1 MSGPPDGAAA
11 GGSSLVSGPGA
22 ADAVVMPDH
31 VLAPGMPDGDARGGD
46 GGVEPGG
53 AGSGID
59 RMRLRSFIGLTLGLV
74 GPRANLAVSGV
85 LLTLLVTSRTSS
97 AVAITFALTAN
108 RLIGWMAYPMLG
120 RASDRTQTKAGR
132 RAPYMAA
139 GLLIMGVCTWSYT
152 LVGGFWPLV
161 GLIVLVK
168 TSSVV
173 FGLTNVAVIPE
184 TFGKSRT
191 LKAAA
196 LIGVLGILVS
206 LVIKGTVIATWKTG
220 VPSTWDLAFRMA
232 GGFMVVVAVI
242 VLLLVRE
249 SPAARGLAERD
260 RKREVPWRDE
270 LAAVMHVPNATVLVT
285 GVFVFWAGLSATGYL
300 AIVYFQKVQHAGAN
314 AQTIAGWV
322 SGVPVVM
329 LGLALGY
336 GLSRVMTRKQ
346 IAVMTPL
353 AGAAVSVVQFTTT
366 HIWQSVVLAFVGGPL
381 FGAFVISLAPML
393 LQLLPRAGG
402 IGELLGKL
410 VAPFSLFA
418 VAFSFLAA
426 WVVDL
431 TGDYRTIWLFPAGAG
446 VVQAVVMCW
455 LRIPEGQERAEMG
468 DLVERMG
475 ESVLTQVTD
484 RKRSLLGGEVT
495 IDDADAASV
504 FDMARDLLGNPYAE
518 GTGSPARA
526 SAARAVTVVRHI
538 VRPAVP
544 SDHDAI
550 LGVVTDAFSA
560 GGRDPQ
566 EEIAIV
572 RDSWASGAV
581 VAGGDLVAVVEGRV
595 VGHVMA
601 ALGDLDGRE
610 VVGIAPLAVAP
621 DHQGQGVGT
630 SLMTELLRRLE
641 AAGRPLAVVL
651 GDPAYYER
659 FGFEPAGSLSMVYPP
674 VGADDAHFMVRR
686 LPAYDPSYTGA
697 FRYCWERPPAE

>member
-1 MSGPPDGAAA
+1 
-11 GGSSLVSGPGA
+11 
-22 ADAVVMPDH
+22 
-31 VLAPGMPDGDARGGD
+31 
-46 GGVEPGG
+46 
-53 AGSGID
+53 
-59 RMRLRSFIGLTLGLV
+59 
-74 GPRANLAVSGV
+74 
-85 LLTLLVTSRTSS
+85 
-97 AVAITFALTAN
+97 
-108 RLIGWMAYPMLG
+108 
-120 RASDRTQTKAGR
+120 
-132 RAPYMAA
+132 
-139 GLLIMGVCTWSYT
+139 
-152 LVGGFWPLV
+152 
-161 GLIVLVK
+161 
-168 TSSVV
+168 
-173 FGLTNVAVIPE
+173 
-184 TFGKSRT
+184 
-191 LKAAA
+191 
-196 LIGVLGILVS
+196 
-206 LVIKGTVIATWKTG
+206 
-220 VPSTWDLAFRMA
+220 
-232 GGFMVVVAVI
+232 
-242 VLLLVRE
+242 
-249 SPAARGLAERD
+249 
-260 RKREVPWRDE
+260 
-270 LAAVMHVPNATVLVT
+270 
-285 GVFVFWAGLSATGYL
+285 
-300 AIVYFQKVQHAGAN
+300 
-314 AQTIAGWV
+314 
-322 SGVPVVM
+322 
-329 LGLALGY
+329 
-336 GLSRVMTRKQ
+336 
-346 IAVMTPL
+346 
-353 AGAAVSVVQFTTT
+353 
-366 HIWQSVVLAFVGGPL
+366 
-381 FGAFVISLAPML
+381 
-393 LQLLPRAGG
+393 
-402 IGELLGKL
+402 
-410 VAPFSLFA
+410 
-418 VAFSFLAA
+418 
-426 WVVDL
+426 
-431 TGDYRTIWLFPAGAG
+431 
-446 VVQAVVMCW
+446 
-455 LRIPEGQERAEMG
+455 MG